1 MNPAACLHACRLV
14 VLEAALAAASLRQ
27 DEVMRVSVTAEQALA
42 QLASDTKGGWVAQF
56 VEAVFEDFLLNSVD
70 GACFVLRSLPRRRP
84 IEPHRGQIAAAGT
97 VEELTL
103 VLAKSLFSEL
113 LLRKTVES
121 LEQHVR
127 YQPV

>member
-1 MNPAACLHACRLV
+1 MDLYQRQQFDMLLQMATERFVAK
-14 VLEAALAAASLRQ
+14 LEERH
-27 DEVMRVSVTAEQALA
+27 RGIEQALA

-70 GACFVLRSLPRRRP
+70 GACFMLRSLARRP
-84 IEPHRGQIAAAGT
+84 VEPHRGQIAAAGT

-121 LEQHVR
+121 LEQHIR

>member
-1 MNPAACLHACRLV
+1 MDLYQRQQFDMLLQMATERFVAK
-14 VLEAALAAASLRQ
+14 LEERH
-27 DEVMRVSVTAEQALA
+27 RGAEQALA